1 MGANKR
7 TGEAMRYVAIKN
19 GKCVGLYTQAY
30 AALKAHSL
38 LEPEDDMFR
47 AKEVRLVRGDLVVTG
62 PHDEVSIQRVYT
74 EDE

>member
-1 MGANKR
+1 MTANKR
-7 TGEAMRYVAIKN
+7 RGSKMRYVAIKN

-30 AALKAHSL
+30 AALRAHSL

-47 AKEVRLVRGDLVVTG
+47 AKEVRLEHGDLVLTG
-62 PHDEVSIQRVYT
+62 AYDEIAIQKAYT